1 MKCTGNT
8 CQAIWNPYKM
18 KTYNDQLKILYWVYW
33 RAERRMGNRIK
44 ENYNNV
50 RVESFGLNIV
60 WMLRHPSA
68 IIKLIKE
75 DKIIRERYED

>member
-1 MKCTGNT
+1 
-8 CQAIWNPYKM
+8 
-18 KTYNDQLKILYWVYW
+18 
-33 RAERRMGNRIK
+33 MGNRIK